1 LSAGF
6 RQFAHRSAIQL
17 CEPSDYDL
25 VFRIGLGKRPIGLM
39 MAIAFSHN
47 IRRVAGKGL
56 TWGLA
61 LTRSRGSG
69 DGSVRRMALMAGG
82 AAILAAGA
90 VGGYR
95 LVAQVEGDRGIAPLA
110 NSEDIQV
117 NGIKVD
123 VTAKTGADAR
133 LEGWKQA
140 EKEAWKKL
148 GGPDMPVESI
158 DVMVSSVVIGQEQ
171 VGPRRYIATLGVI
184 FSKARAGQYVGAGGA
199 TIRSAPML
207 VLPVL
212 YSGGVQQVFEVRGP
226 WQRAWAEFQASQSP
240 IDYVRPV
247 GAGGE
252 SLILTAGQ
260 ASRRSRLWWRNVLN
274 QFDAADVL
282 VPYAR
287 LERQWPGGPI
297 HGTFTARYGPDN
309 TFLGTFELD
318 AASEQELPA
327 MLDKAVQRMD
337 GLYRDALSGGELRP
351 DATLTTSGQVLDRA
365 FAELRQKLMPKG
377 GDAFAPLP
385 LPSQTEAPAAMPSLA
400 PTAPVETVSVQFA
413 SPDAAAVDAALA
425 AVRGVPGVR
434 GAATVSLAVGGT
446 SVMRVTVE
454 GGGERLASAL
464 RGQGWKVTSGG
475 GALRITR

>member
-1 LSAGF
+1 
-6 RQFAHRSAIQL
+6 
-17 CEPSDYDL
+17 
-25 VFRIGLGKRPIGLM
+25 M
-39 MAIAFSHN
+39 MALTFSPK
-47 IRRVAGKGL
+47 IRRVAGS
-56 TWGLA
+56 A
-61 LTRSRGSG
+61 PASA
-69 DGSVRRMALMAGG
+69 RRMALVAGG
-82 AAILAAGA
+82 AAILALGA
-90 VGGYR
+90 AGGYR

-148 GGPDMPVESI
+148 GGPDMPVEAI
-158 DVMVSSVVIGQEQ
+158 DAMVSSVVIGQEQ

-184 FSKARAGQYVGAGGA
+184 FNKARAGQYVGAGGA

-212 YSGGVQQVFEVRGP
+212 YSGGVQQVFEVRGL

-274 QFDAADVL
+274 QFDAADV
-282 VPYAR
+282 VIPYAR

-309 TFLGTFELD
+309 TFLGTFEMD
-318 AASEQELPA
+318 AGSEQELPA
-327 MLDKAVQRMD
+327 MLEKAVQRMD
-337 GLYRDALSGGELRP
+337 GLYRDALSGGQLRP
-351 DATLTTSGQVLDRA
+351 DPTLTTSGQVLDRA
-365 FAELRQKLMPKG
+365 FAELRTKLMPKG
-377 GDAFAPLP
+377 GAPIEA
-385 LPSQTEAPAAMPSLA
+385 LPSQAVIPTSAPSPQAPS
-400 PTAPVETVSVQFA
+400 APVETVSVQFA

-434 GAATVSLAVGGT
+434 GAATMSLAVGGT

-454 GGGERLASAL
+454 GGSERLASAL

>member
-1 LSAGF
+1 
-6 RQFAHRSAIQL
+6 
-17 CEPSDYDL
+17 
-25 VFRIGLGKRPIGLM
+25 M
-39 MAIAFSHN
+39 MAMTFSHKF
-47 IRRVAGKGL
+47 RRV
-56 TWGLA
+56 
-61 LTRSRGSG
+61 SG
-69 DGSVRRMALMAGG
+69 PGARAAFGESTVRRMALVAGG
-82 AAILAAGA
+82 AAILALGA

-123 VTAKTGADAR
+123 VTAKTGAEAR
-133 LEGWKQA
+133 LEGWKLAQ
-140 EKEAWKKL
+140 KEAWKKL
-148 GGPDMPVESI
+148 GGPDMPVEAI
-158 DVMVSSVVIGQEQ
+158 DAMVSSVVIGQEQ

-184 FSKARAGQYVGAGGA
+184 FNKARAGQYVGAGGA

-274 QFDAADVL
+274 QFDAASVL
-282 VPYAR
+282 IPYAR

-309 TFLGTFELD
+309 TFLGTFEMD
-318 AASEQELPA
+318 AGSEQELPG

-337 GLYRDALSGGELRP
+337 ELYRDALSGGQLRP
-351 DATLTTSGQVLDRA
+351 DPTLTTSGQVLDRA
-365 FAELRQKLMPKG
+365 FAELRTKLMPKG
-377 GDAFAPLP
+377 GAPIEALP
-385 LPSQTEAPAAMPSLA
+385 QQVILPSSTSSAT
-400 PTAPVETVSVQFA
+400 PTAAAETVSVQFA

-434 GAATVSLAVGGT
+434 GAATMSLAVGGT

-454 GGGERLASAL
+454 GGSERLASAL